1 MKMETKEG
9 RELPKFAHVLICAEP
24 VGFLSDPLGWTT
36 RSMACLACL
45 APLLAH
51 MGEFHQVVVIK
62 AQIRACIEST
72 LGLFC

>member
-9 RELPKFAHVLICAEP
+9 RELPKSAHVLICAEP

-36 RSMACLACL
+36 RSMACLA
-45 APLLAH
+45 PLLAH
-51 MGEFHQVVVIK
+51 MGELHQVVVIK
-62 AQIRACIEST
+62 AQIRACIGST